1 MNLSLLLYLPKI
13 RWRVWFSP
21 KFGGQLWGYLSNC
34 HVNRETIIIND
45 DSYLPDSAR
54 PMRGRNFQKNEMAIR
69 NQWPIEKEQWLVEVV
84 VHQRMWKWWFRCGW
98 NDIIRTLTRE
108 TEWSDEPLTRMNE
121 RTTERTKEWA
131 MNKWNGTKWNEME
144 RNGTKWNEMEW
155 NGMKWNE
162 MEWSGKKWNEMEWN
176 GMKWNEVA
184 RNGMKWNEMEWNGMK
199 WNEGRKE
206 GMNERTNQQTK
217 ESMIQRINTSTN
229 ESIIQAMDE
238 WCSESMNQW
247 IGESK
252 NQWLNKTMIEWIS
265 ESMT

>member
-1 MNLSLLLYLPKI
+1 MILIHLIIGQIVPGWVQKWWISKIQLYIGYFAGECISKQTLVIWMNLSLLLYLPKI

-131 MNKWNGTKWNEME
+131 MNE
-144 RNGTKWNEMEW
+144 
-155 NGMKWNE
+155 
-162 MEWSGKKWNEMEWN
+162 
-176 GMKWNEVA
+176 
-184 RNGMKWNEMEWNGMK
+184 
-199 WNEGRKE
+199 
-206 GMNERTNQQTK
+206 
-217 ESMIQRINTSTN
+217 
-229 ESIIQAMDE
+229 
-238 WCSESMNQW
+238 
-247 IGESK
+247 
-252 NQWLNKTMIEWIS
+252 
-265 ESMT
+265 